1 MTPQEEIIIAFSKS
15 SQKTRSVLDS
25 LKRKVSKKYSLPL
38 VKNSQLIKAYHKL
51 VEEKRIKP
59 ERVILDVLK
68 IRKIRSLSGIV
79 VVSVLTK
86 PYKCPGR
93 CLFCPT
99 QENVPKSYIKEEP
112 AVARA
117 ILHKYHPYKQV
128 QARLQALESTGHN
141 TDKIDLRII
150 GGTWSYYPK
159 QYQTWFIKECF
170 RAANN
175 FKNSKL
181 QALNSKQIQK
191 NDLEKEQKKNEKA
204 KHRIIGITIET
215 RPDFVNDREIKRLRN
230 LGITRVELGVQS
242 IYDNVL
248 KINQRGHNVETTIE
262 ATKLLKD
269 AGFKICYQMMPNLL
283 GSNRQR
289 DLKMFKELFENPQFQ
304 PDYLKIYPCA
314 LLKEADLYK
323 FWKRGLYKPYSK
335 KELIELIIKIKQT
348 VPYYCRIQRIVRDI
362 PSDYVTEGGSKTSNL
377 RQIVHQIM
385 QERGLRCKCIRCRE
399 VKEHYNPNEKI
410 YLFRQDYWA
419 SDGLEIFLSFENK
432 NRSKLFSLLR
442 LRIPSFYFQKG
453 EPLFSVLKDASI
465 VRELHT
471 YGLLLPISKKDI
483 SPQHRGLGKKLMKK
497 AEEISKREFGVKK
510 IAVIS
515 GVGVREYYRKLGYQ
529 LCDTYMVKNLR

>member
-1 MTPQEEIIIAFSKS
+1 MTPQEEIIIAFSKT

-25 LKRKVSKKYSLPL
+25 LKREISKKYSLPL
-38 VKNSQLIKAYHKL
+38 LKNSQLIKAYHKL
-51 VEEKRIKP
+51 VEEKRITPNKK
-59 ERVILDVLK
+59 ILDVLK

-79 VVSVLTK
+79 IVSVLTK

-93 CLFCPT
+93 CLFCPA
-99 QENVPKSYIKEEP
+99 QKNVPKSYIKEEP

-117 ILHKYHPYKQV
+117 ILYKYHPYKQV

-150 GGTWSYYPK
+150 GGTWSYYPS

-170 RAANN
+170 RAAND
-175 FKNSKL
+175 KNSKFKI
-181 QALNSKQIQK
+181 QNSK
-191 NDLEKEQKKNEKA
+191 LEEEQKRNERA
-204 KHRIIGITIET
+204 RRRIIGITIET
-215 RPDFVNDREIKRLRN
+215 RPDFVNDREIKRLRK

-242 IYDNVL
+242 IYDDVL
-248 KINQRGHNVETTIE
+248 KINRRGHGVEATIR

-283 GSNRQR
+283 GSNWQR
-289 DLKMFKELFENPQFQ
+289 DLQMFKELFENPQFQ

-335 KELIELIIKIKQT
+335 KELIELIIKIKQI
-348 VPYYCRIQRIVRDI
+348 VPYYCRIQRIIRDI
-362 PSDYVTEGGSKTSNL
+362 PSNYVIEGGVKISNL

-399 VKEHYNPNEKI
+399 VKERYNPKEKI

-453 EPLFSVLKDASI
+453 EPLFSVLKGASI

-497 AEEISKREFGVKK
+497 AEEISKKEFGVKK

-515 GVGVREYYRKLGYQ
+515 GVGVREYYRKLGYR
-529 LCDTYMVKNLR
+529 LYDTYMIKKL

>member
-1 MTPQEEIIIAFSKS
+1 MTPQEEIIIAFSKT

-25 LKRKVSKKYSLPL
+25 LKREISKKYSLPL
-38 VKNSQLIKAYHKL
+38 LKNSQLIKAYHKL
-51 VEEKRIKP
+51 VEEKRITPNKK
-59 ERVILDVLK
+59 ILDVLK

-79 VVSVLTK
+79 IVSVLTK

-93 CLFCPT
+93 CLFCPA
-99 QENVPKSYIKEEP
+99 QKNVPKSYIKEEP

-117 ILHKYHPYKQV
+117 ILYKYHPYKQV

-150 GGTWSYYPK
+150 GGTWSYYPS

-170 RAANN
+170 RAAND
-175 FKNSKL
+175 KNSKFKI
-181 QALNSKQIQK
+181 QNSK
-191 NDLEKEQKKNEKA
+191 LEEEQKRNERA
-204 KHRIIGITIET
+204 RRRIIGITIET
-215 RPDFVNDREIKRLRN
+215 RPDFVNDREIKRLRK

-242 IYDNVL
+242 IYDDVL
-248 KINQRGHNVETTIE
+248 KINRRGHGVEATIR

-283 GSNRQR
+283 GSNWQR
-289 DLKMFKELFENPQFQ
+289 DLQMFKELFENPQFQ

-335 KELIELIIKIKQT
+335 KELIELIIKIKQI
-348 VPYYCRIQRIVRDI
+348 VPYYCRIQRIIRDI
-362 PSDYVTEGGSKTSNL
+362 PSNYVIEGGVKISNL

-399 VKEHYNPNEKI
+399 VKERYNPKEKI

-497 AEEISKREFGVKK
+497 AEEISKKEFGVKK

-515 GVGVREYYRKLGYQ
+515 GVGVREYYRKLGYR
-529 LCDTYMVKNLR
+529 LYDTYMIKKL